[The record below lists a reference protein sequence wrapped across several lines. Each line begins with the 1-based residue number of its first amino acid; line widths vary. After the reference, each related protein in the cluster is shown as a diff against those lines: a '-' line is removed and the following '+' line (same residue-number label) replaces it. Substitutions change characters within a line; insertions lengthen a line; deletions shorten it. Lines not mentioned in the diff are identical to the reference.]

1 MLAIL
6 KRRLSSSL
14 YCLLCIIVG
23 SLYDI
28 WNSLH
33 PFVVYAVII
42 LVILPLLR
50 KDKD

>member
-1 MLAIL
+1 MRKRIL
-6 KRRLSSSL
+6 ESL